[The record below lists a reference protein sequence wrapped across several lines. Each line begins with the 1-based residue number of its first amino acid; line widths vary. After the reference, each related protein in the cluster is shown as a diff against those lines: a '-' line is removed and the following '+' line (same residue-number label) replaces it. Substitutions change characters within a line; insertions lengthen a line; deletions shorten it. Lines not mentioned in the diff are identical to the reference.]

1 MPKMAKI
8 NPVGRRGYVLFGFLA
23 ILLSISALAGI
34 LNIDWLREVV
44 DDRIFA
50 NKHHY
55 LSCDELP
62 TSQEV
67 ARVFSEHQEVV
78 RKIEQVH
85 PGFVRVNMGWSCPGK
100 SDIIIEYATHR
111 DRIEIEKIINGDTFF
126 GIPYSLINV

>member
-34 LNIDWLREVV
+34 LNIDWLLKTGNNLLYDTR
-44 DDRIFA
+44 F
-50 NKHHY
+50 HY

>member
-1 MPKMAKI
+1 MPRMPKI
-8 NPVGRRGYVLFGFLA
+8 NPVGRRGLLLLGFLG
-23 ILLSISALAGI
+23 ILFSIFALAVI
-34 LNIDWLREVV
+34 LNTDWLLKTGNNFLYDSR
-44 DDRIFA
+44 F
-50 NKHHY
+50 HY